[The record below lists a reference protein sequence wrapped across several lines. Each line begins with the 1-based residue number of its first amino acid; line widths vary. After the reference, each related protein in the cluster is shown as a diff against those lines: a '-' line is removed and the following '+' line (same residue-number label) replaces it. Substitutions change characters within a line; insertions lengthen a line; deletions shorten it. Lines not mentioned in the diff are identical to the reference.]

1 MERKMKHN
9 IDHNVLIKILSGSA
23 NNSDLEKF
31 NKWLGESERNKT
43 EFEEL
48 KKVWQMT
55 EPKQI
60 QVLPDVKEE
69 WNGLISEINNT
80 KRIPQKNNKLFEAIK
95 SIDQFIF
102 ASKLR
107 PVFATIITLLFI
119 SLYFFIIN
127 KESIIPVVEY
137 QSITTSKLDK
147 TEINLPDG
155 SKVFLNGGSKIIYPD
170 KFIED
175 NREIRLTGEAFF
187 SVVKDKRPFI
197 ITTDNAR
204 IKVLGTKFDVWSRE
218 NKTRVVVQ
226 EGLVNVAQKR
236 KFGNPVLL
244 KKNQLTCVSNGS
256 EPTKPKEVD
265 SKEFL
270 SWMENTLLFNQTS
283 FGEVVKE
290 LERFYDIKISV
301 KDERI
306 KNYSLTGKFKR
317 ENIESTLSMICL
329 AMDLDYS
336 KQQDGFIIK
345 QKMNVNQLTK

>member
-1 MERKMKHN
+1 MKSSIN
-9 IDHNVLIKILSGSA
+9 YNVLIKVLNGSA
-23 NNSDLEKF
+23 NDFDLENF
-31 NKWLGESERNKT
+31 NKWLEESEINKK

-48 KKVWQMT
+48 KKIWQIS

-60 QVLPDVKEE
+60 QVLPDVDEE
-69 WNGLISEINNT
+69 WNWLVSEINNT
-80 KRIPQKNNKLFEAIK
+80 KQIQKKNSSLSKAIK
-95 SIDQFIF
+95 SVDEFLF

-107 PVFATIITLLFI
+107 PVFATIITILFI
-119 SLYFFIIN
+119 SLYFFVVN

-137 QSITTSKLDK
+137 QSITTSKLDR
-147 TEINLPDG
+147 TEITLPDG
-155 SKVFLNGGSKIIYPD
+155 SKVFLNGGSKVIYPN

-175 NREIRLTGEAFF
+175 NREIKLTGEAFF

-236 KFGNPVLL
+236 KIENPVLL
-244 KKNQLTCVSNGS
+244 KMNQLTCVSNES

-290 LERFYDIKISV
+290 LERFYDIKIGV
-301 KDERI
+301 MDERI

-336 KQQDGFIIK
+336 KKQDGFIIK
-345 QKMNVNQLTK
+345 QKKSINQ